1 MGLIPTYLDFL
12 GASYSP
18 HEIKTATS
26 SMPPDKALGLDGFK
40 GAFFKSSWDII
51 SYDRMR
57 VITSTS
63 SIPLLWSDPQ
73 EGCYRV
79 YRGFLLAHCLQR
91 LLKLDIAM
99 GIPVPP
105 RIDFRATPKWK
116 IFTGLPSKTPSRL

>member
-51 SYDRMR
+51 SYGRMH
-57 VITSTS
+57 VITSFAYSHAPNFNILNSAS
-63 SIPLLWSDPQ
+63 S
-73 EGCYRV
+73 V
-79 YRGFLLAHCLQR
+79 
-91 LLKLDIAM
+91 
-99 GIPVPP
+99 
-105 RIDFRATPKWK
+105 
-116 IFTGLPSKTPSRL
+116 